1 MIHLAVADRSRAFA
15 DAVAGRLADELD
27 LAVGCSATSVAALR
41 RAAGPRPVDV
51 VVCDA
56 VLFGAEDQE
65 LRAFGGPPPALVLVA
80 DAADT
85 ALLAPALRRGV
96 RGWVPREA
104 SAADL
109 VAAVREAYRGGT
121 WVPAR
126 LLTGAIR
133 ELTGAPAREDQGH
146 RRLAA
151 LTPRERDVL
160 ACLADGLSR
169 AEVATR
175 LHLSPNTV
183 RTHVQS
189 ILAKL
194 RVNSSVAAVALVG
207 GDARAD
213 ARRRS

>member
-1 MIHLAVADRSRAFA
+1 MIHLAVADRSRVFA
-15 DAVAGRLADELD
+15 DAVAGRLADEPD
-27 LAVGCSATSVAALR
+27 LAVRCSATSVAALR

-56 VLFGAEDQE
+56 ALFGAEDRE
-65 LRAFGGPPPALVLVA
+65 LRAIGGPPPALVLVA
-80 DAADT
+80 ETADT
-85 ALLAPALRRGV
+85 GLLAPALRRGV

-109 VAAVREAYRGGT
+109 VAAIREAYQDGT

-133 ELTGAPAREDQGH
+133 ELTGAPAREDQGY
-146 RRLAA
+146 RRLAS

-169 AEVATR
+169 AEAATR
-175 LHLSPNTV
+175 LHLSTNTV

-194 RVNSSVAAVALVG
+194 RVNSSVAAVAVAR
-207 GDARAD
+207 GDTRGV
-213 ARRRS
+213 ARRSS